1 MMGSERSARGWA
13 AVLIVLGVG
22 LLGVAFVA
30 AFMIVR
36 APGAAFDRW
45 VPTEDVQ
52 GPEAAFTWA
61 SSDRRVELSDTSSPG
76 DADLAG
82 RVWDFG
88 DGTASEEPNPIHE
101 YGEDGEYTVR
111 LEVTDTMGQTSRAEA
126 GVGVQ
131 AGTENSGQGELGLT
145 ELADSVTATVE
156 RLAKGIGV
164 VLLVIGLFVV
174 MVMAGGRLLKHGVRA
189 LRPIPERISV
199 KVRPREL
206 EREVHLDLT
215 QQTDTATTSI
225 ATERGS
231 TPAAAG
237 ATEPREERETLGV

>member
-1 MMGSERSARGWA
+1 MGSERSARGWA

-36 APGAAFDRW
+36 DPGAAFDQW
-45 VPTEDVQ
+45 VPAEDVQ

-88 DGTASEEPNPIHE
+88 DGTASEKPNPTHR

-111 LEVTDTMGQTSRAEA
+111 LEVTDTAGQTSQAEA

-174 MVMAGGRLLKHGVRA
+174 MVMAGGRLLKHGVHA
-189 LRPIPERISV
+189 LRPIPERISI
-199 KVRPREL
+199 KVRPRDL

-215 QQTDTATTSI
+215 RQTDTATTDI

-231 TPAAAG
+231 TPAAPG
-237 ATEPREERETLGV
+237 ATESREERETLGV

>member
-1 MMGSERSARGWA
+1 MSSEKSARGWA

-22 LLGVAFVA
+22 LLAVAFVA

-36 APGAAFDRW
+36 DPGASFDQW
-45 VPTEDVQ
+45 VPTEDAQ
-52 GPEAAFTWA
+52 RPQAGFTWV
-61 SSDRRVELSDTSSPG
+61 SRDRRVEFSDTSSPG
-76 DADLAG
+76 EADLAG

-88 DGTASEEPNPIHE
+88 DGTTSEKPTPTHE
-101 YGEDGEYTVR
+101 YGEDGEYAVR
-111 LEVTDTMGQTSRAEA
+111 LEVTDTAGQTSQAEA

-145 ELADSVTATVE
+145 DLADSVTATVE

-199 KVRPREL
+199 KVRPRDL

-215 QQTDTATTSI
+215 HQTDTATSGAVADRSPT
-225 ATERGS
+225 AAPRTTES
-231 TPAAAG
+231 
-237 ATEPREERETLGV
+237 REERTTLGV

>member
-1 MMGSERSARGWA
+1 
-13 AVLIVLGVG
+13 VLIVLGVG

-30 AFMIVR
+30 AFLIVR
-36 APGAAFDRW
+36 DPGASFDRW
-45 VPTEDVQ
+45 VPAEDVQ
-52 GPEAAFTWA
+52 GPEASFTWA

-76 DADLAG
+76 DADLVG

-88 DGTASEEPNPIHE
+88 DGTASEEPNPVHE
-101 YGEDGEYTVR
+101 YGEDGEYTIR
-111 LEVTDTMGQTSRAEA
+111 LEVTDTTGQTSRAEA

-189 LRPIPERISV
+189 LRPIPERISI

-215 QQTDTATTSI
+215 QQTDTATTGI

-231 TPAAAG
+231 SPAAPG

>member
-1 MMGSERSARGWA
+1 MASEKSARGWA

-30 AFMIVR
+30 AFTIVR
-36 APGAAFDRW
+36 HPGTSFDQW
-45 VPTEDVQ
+45 VPVQEVQ
-52 GPEAAFTWA
+52 GPEAAFTWV
-61 SSDRRVELSDTSSPG
+61 SSDRRVELSDTSSLG
-76 DADLAG
+76 DAELAG

-88 DGTASEEPNPIHE
+88 DGATSEKPNPTHK
-101 YGEDGEYTVR
+101 YGEDGEYTIR
-111 LEVTDTMGQTSRAEA
+111 LEVTDTAGLSSQAEA
-126 GVGVQ
+126 GIGVQ
-131 AGTENSGQGELGLT
+131 TGTENSGQGELGLT
-145 ELADSVTATVE
+145 DLADSVTATVE

-199 KVRPREL
+199 KVRPRDL

-215 QQTDTATTSI
+215 KQPDA
-225 ATERGS
+225 APGGAVPERGS
-231 TPAAAG
+231 NTASG
-237 ATEPREERETLGV
+237 TTESREERTALGV